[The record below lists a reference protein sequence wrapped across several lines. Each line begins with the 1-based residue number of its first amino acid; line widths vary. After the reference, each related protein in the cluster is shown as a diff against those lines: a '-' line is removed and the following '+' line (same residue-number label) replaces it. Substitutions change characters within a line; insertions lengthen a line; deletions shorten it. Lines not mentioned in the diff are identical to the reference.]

1 MRLEFWENQNFDLLV
16 VLDEKLSVD
25 YREVVV
31 VVCSNVVVLACP
43 WWKVAA
49 WVILYYKK
57 LMDVAEADFFLSWIF
72 MYSYAVCNSEKCFF
86 SGCEWIWWCI
96 NDESRFCTMFTLT
109 ADPCFMQPQ
118 PTRKTSD
125 TGTVK
130 KPSLY
135 WRVKLF
141 NPSQGQKV

>member
-25 YREVVV
+25 YREIVV

-57 LMDVAEADFFLSWIF
+57 LMDVAEALSSPEFLCTHMQYATVKNAFFP
-72 MYSYAVCNSEKCFF
+72 
-86 SGCEWIWWCI
+86 GCELIRWCI

-125 TGTVK
+125 TDTVK

-135 WRVKLF
+135 WRVKQF